1 MSKWIAGLLIFL
13 AALWF
18 LLLRRGWR
26 GRARVAHRREL
37 MAEARGNMHE
47 AMDHNLDA
55 VNAARAADE
64 AGEQAK
70 QRYEHL
76 QGEGRSRLAR
86 TLERFS
92 RKVGS

>member
-13 AALWF
+13 AAVWF
-18 LLLRRGWR
+18 LLLRRSWR
-26 GRARVAHRREL
+26 GRARVAHRREM

-55 VNAARAADE
+55 VKAARAADE

-70 QRYEHL
+70 QRYDHL
-76 QGEGRSRLAR
+76 QGEGRRRLAR

-92 RKVGS
+92 RKVGN